1 MVETPEHHPVQH
13 TQPTSKA
20 ACDNTPMYPDLQ
32 GKVAL
37 VTGAGGERGFGRA
50 IANRLADEG
59 MDVAVSDLTQAP
71 HGPGANAWG
80 GLDAVAHEI
89 QAKGGRAMA
98 VLADV
103 TDATA
108 VDAMVSEVVDKLGK
122 IDLLVA
128 NAGAPEGPDHVPVID
143 LPEDVFDLVQRVNVK
158 GTFLTVRAV
167 ARHLVKRHADAP
179 RAGDPTASGRI
190 LIMSSLAGKRGMPLY
205 AAYCA
210 SKWALIGFT
219 QCIAHELG
227 PYNITVNALCPGFVP
242 TERATGT
249 AGALRQPGETIDHHI
264 SAMIDKRQT
273 ASPLGRIGQATDVAT
288 TAAVRASHQA
298 DHLTGLALPIS
309 GGEVMW

>member
-1 MVETPEHHPVQH
+1 
-13 TQPTSKA
+13 
-20 ACDNTPMYPDLQ
+20 MYPDLQ

-37 VTGAGGERGFGRA
+37 ITGAGGERGFGRA

-80 GLDAVAHEI
+80 GLNAVAHEI
-89 QAKGGRAMA
+89 QAKGRRAIA
-98 VLADV
+98 ILADV
-103 TDATA
+103 TDANA
-108 VDAMVSEVVDKLGK
+108 VDAMVSEVLGKLGK

-143 LPEDVFDLVQRVNVK
+143 LPEDIFDLVQRVNVK

-167 ARHLVKRHADAP
+167 ARHLIARQAEALRSD
-179 RAGDPTASGRI
+179 DPTTSDKTAGGRI

-219 QCIAHELG
+219 QSIDHELG
-227 PYNITVNALCPGFVP
+227 P
-242 TERATGT
+242 
-249 AGALRQPGETIDHHI
+249 
-264 SAMIDKRQT
+264 
-273 ASPLGRIGQATDVAT
+273 
-288 TAAVRASHQA
+288 
-298 DHLTGLALPIS
+298 
-309 GGEVMW
+309 